1 MLTVAQAL
9 GNTRSNGFRRWHSGP
24 DTGTRGADP
33 ADAANRIYEDY
44 ADVRPTYDG
53 PRFAADTPVFA
64 MGSCFAREIE
74 HALRQRG
81 GNVIS
86 IDERIE
92 RPEFHDADG
101 RVRTTFFHR
110 YTPTAMAQ
118 EFRWPFGRQPGWN
131 DDALIFPTPGGN
143 AADLNY
149 AAVAAVNTAEAVA
162 LRRQVAGALVRK
174 LVDARIIIVTLGL
187 TEGWV
192 HLPTGLAI
200 NAMSPR
206 MLKARPDEFALSQI
220 DYPAVIASLED
231 ILALIEAEHVD
242 GDFRLFVTVSPVPFQ
257 STFSRED
264 IVEANL
270 TSKSTLR
277 AAAVAFTRLHDRV
290 HYFPSYELVTYTRP
304 DLAWRPDRVH
314 VNPGM
319 VKHIM
324 NRFIDTV
331 YEPAAFG

>member
-9 GNTRSNGFRRWHSGP
+9 ANTRSNTLRRWHSGP
-24 DTGTRGADP
+24 DTGTRGTDP
-33 ADAANRIYEDY
+33 ADASNRIFDGY
-44 ADVRPTYDG
+44 ADIRPTYDG
-53 PRFAADTPVFA
+53 PRFAAATPVFA

-74 HALRQRG
+74 HALSARG

-86 IDERIE
+86 IDDRIE
-92 RPEFHDADG
+92 RPEFEDAG
-101 RVRTTFFHR
+101 GKVRTTFFHR

-118 EFRWPFGRQPGWN
+118 EFRWPFGRQDGWSE
-131 DDALIFPTPGGN
+131 DALIFAAAAGN
-143 AADLNY
+143 DVDLNY
-149 AAVAAVNTAEAVA
+149 AAVAADNTPEAVA
-162 LRRQVAGALVRK
+162 LRRGVAGALVRK

-192 HLPTGLAI
+192 HLPTGLAV

-206 MLKARPDEFALSQI
+206 MLKARPEEFALSQI
-220 DYPAVIASLED
+220 DYPTVIASLQG
-231 ILALIEAEHVD
+231 ILDLIEAEHAD
-242 GDFRLFVTVSPVPFQ
+242 GDFQLFVTVSPVPFQ

-277 AAAVAFTRLHDRV
+277 AAAVAFVREHERV
-290 HYFPSYELVTYTRP
+290 HYFPSYELVTYTSP